1 VDVVGHDDPGVEHVE
16 AADRLAVAQG
26 AAHYAG
32 DARILQPEGASFQT
46 VAFFAGRP
54 DSACV
59 FEGQNGGGARRGG
72 SSQAPAYEEDGLI
85 GKPVGQLSAVEGHG
99 SWGRGGGEKV
109 WRPLA
114 GQRRKSLRLQEEGV
128 YPAAF
133 AAIRGPAL
141 MLHGSA
147 DPHPGRM
154 ILAGLKRYMPQ
165 LEYKEWE
172 RCGHFPWQEKAVR
185 EEFFAYLR
193 EWLARGVR

>member
-1 VDVVGHDDPGVEHVE
+1 
-16 AADRLAVAQG
+16 
-26 AAHYAG
+26 
-32 DARILQPEGASFQT
+32 
-46 VAFFAGRP
+46 
-54 DSACV
+54 
-59 FEGQNGGGARRGG
+59 
-72 SSQAPAYEEDGLI
+72 
-85 GKPVGQLSAVEGHG
+85 
-99 SWGRGGGEKV
+99 
-109 WRPLA
+109 
-114 GQRRKSLRLQEEGV
+114 V